1 MWKNRLLCLGL
12 VLCLLRRAVRPG
24 GAKLLFPDGFIQK
37 TSPGKK
43 KKAPVRMPFVEI
55 FFCGF
60 TGNGCE
66 SSVSPGAALRL
77 FQASSR

>member
-24 GAKLLFPDGFIQK
+24 GAKPPLPDASTQK
-37 TSPGKK
+37 TSLGKK
-43 KKAPVRMPFVEI
+43 KKAPVRMPFVRNI
-55 FFCGF
+55 LLWFYRKRLCA
-60 TGNGCE
+60 
-66 SSVSPGAALRL
+66 SVLPGAALRL